1 MFLLRILTA
10 ICFLLAAAATSS
22 AQTFHRVTVMSFN
35 VENLFDTVDDPANS
49 SDDTYLP
56 LSVKQSN
63 PDHEANCRANNDIDF
78 YAQQCINLDWS
89 ETVLGQKIDAIAGVI
104 AAAVPSPDIL
114 IMPETENP
122 GIVERLNAALP
133 AAMRYQTI
141 VQLDSTSVT
150 KDRGIDVAVLS
161 RFPLASAATA
171 HVIDF
176 QDDTELCGG
185 TRDIIEAPLTLP
197 DGKVLHVFG
206 VHPPSGGNPF
216 VCRDRA
222 MNALN
227 ETRRALPPD
236 ALAIAG
242 GDFNFNCSESQGDL
256 FGAMLR
262 YGKWGAP
269 PEVTA
274 GCGEPG
280 SSKHQERR
288 VGTYFTW
295 SFLDFFLVSENM
307 LSERPVK
314 SGWYANLGSFRTSVG
329 TAAQIQTNDDG
340 YVSPRRFDPKTGSG
354 ASDHWP
360 VMIDLVTRQ

>member
-1 MFLLRILTA
+1 MPAPQRKLHLTNSKGRNATIVFGSVKPPKGPKLGVPSGEVRFLRY
-10 ICFLLAAAATSS
+10 FAAT
-22 AQTFHRVTVMSFN
+22 
-35 VENLFDTVDDPANS
+35 PA
-49 SDDTYLP
+49 TL
-56 LSVKQSN
+56 
-63 PDHEANCRANNDIDF
+63 HEALQGTLGDD
-78 YAQQCINLDWS
+78 YAQALIDGDPEVDMEQVGREIG
-89 ETVLGQKIDAIAGVI
+89 ETSKV
-104 AAAVPSPDIL
+104 
-114 IMPETENP
+114 
-122 GIVERLNAALP
+122 
-133 AAMRYQTI
+133 Y
-141 VQLDSTSVT
+141 
-150 KDRGIDVAVLS
+150 LS
-161 RFPLASAATA
+161 A
-171 HVIDF
+171 
-176 QDDTELCGG
+176 
-185 TRDIIEAPLTLP
+185 

-206 VHPPSGGNPF
+206 VHLPSGGNPF

-242 GDFNFNCSESQGDL
+242 GDFNLNCSESQGDL
-256 FGAMLR
+256 FSAMLR

-269 PEVTA
+269 PEVAA